1 MKKWLVAFVIFSL
14 LLSTPAFSQHKA
26 YKDMSLAQ
34 IKTAINSLLMSYRNA
49 LPFVPYAQAKIL
61 KIVKNQSG
69 KVDFYA
75 RILIHREVD
84 EHSFAM
90 TAGVVMSL
98 VTACTR
104 QVSWSADK
112 LYFCP
117 PNTDKPSYWIST
129 SMADAICRM
138 NSSPLANTWDDRT
151 LAKVILK
158 ELHKVEKM
166 TNLIIRR

>member
-1 MKKWLVAFVIFSL
+1 MKKYLVAFVVFSL

-26 YKDMSLAQ
+26 YKDMSLSQ
-34 IKTAINSLLMSYRNA
+34 IKTAINLLLQLYRNA

-61 KIVKNQSG
+61 KVVENQSG

-75 RILIHREVD
+75 QISIHREVD

-90 TAGVVMSL
+90 TVGVVMSL

-104 QVSWSADK
+104 QVSWASDK

-117 PNTDKPSYWIST
+117 ANTDKPNYWIST
-129 SMADAICRM
+129 SRADVICRM
-138 NSSPLANTWDDRT
+138 NISPLADTWNDRT

-158 ELHKVEKM
+158 ALHTVEK
-166 TNLIIRR
+166 R

>member
-1 MKKWLVAFVIFSL
+1 MRKLLVIFVIFSL
-14 LLSTPAFSQHKA
+14 LLSTLASSQHKA
-26 YKDMSLAQ
+26 YKDMSLPQ
-34 IKTAINSLLMSYRNA
+34 IKTAMNSLLASYRNA

-75 RILIHREVD
+75 QISIYREVD

-90 TAGVVMSL
+90 TVGVVMSL

-104 QVSWSADK
+104 QVSWSSDK

-117 PNTDKPSYWIST
+117 AHTDKPNYWIST

-138 NSSPLANTWDDRT
+138 NSSPLADTWDDKT

-158 ELHKVEKM
+158 ELHEVGK
-166 TNLIIRR
+166 

>member
-1 MKKWLVAFVIFSL
+1 MKKLLVTFVVFSF
-14 LLSTPAFSQHKA
+14 LLSIPAFSQHKA
-26 YKDMSLAQ
+26 YKDMSLPQ
-34 IKTAINSLLMSYRNA
+34 IKTAINSLLTLYRNA

-75 RILIHREVD
+75 QILIRREVD

-90 TAGVVMSL
+90 TVGVVMSL

-104 QVSWSADK
+104 QVSWSSDK

-117 PNTDKPSYWIST
+117 PNTDKPNYWVSM

-138 NSSPLANTWDDRT
+138 NSSPLANTWDDRA

-158 ELHKVEKM
+158 ELH
-166 TNLIIRR
+166 TI